1 MDRPDFWRITF
12 EERTKHN
19 LTFNQL
25 NPENGQYLN
34 GEQAR
39 NFMLKSGLSAQ
50 ILADIWNLSDIN
62 KDGKLDRKEFS
73 IACSFIKKVLTT
85 GCKLPNVLPSSILI
99 DPLASNINDNTI
111 SSSSSPIFSNNSF
124 VPLQT
129 TTTTISPINVTNVN
143 RPLNHIPLSLASSTP
158 IQTQPP
164 TT

>member
-1 MDRPDFWRITF
+1 MDRPDFWKITF

-25 NPENGQYLN
+25 NTEQGQYLN
-34 GEQAR
+34 GEQAK

-73 IACSFIKKVLTT
+73 IACSLIKKVLTT
-85 GCKLPNVLPSSILI
+85 GCKLPNNLPSSILI
-99 DPLASNINDNTI
+99 DPIPSDNALI
-111 SSSSSPIFSNNSF
+111 SSSSQSPIFLNNSF
-124 VPLQT
+124 GSLST
-129 TTTTISPINVTNVN
+129 TATISPINVPNVN
-143 RPLNHIPLSLASSTP
+143 IRPSSTP

-164 TT
+164 TR